1 MANSDDQMIF
11 EKDSMADNDDHLKTT
26 AAKSPIT
33 YKRKLNTQLEASLPK
48 AYLARA
54 LVAVD
59 TEHPTGT
66 SKKEHKHND
75 MTVLQQHVSFFD
87 RNNDGVIYPWETY
100 QGLRAIG
107 AGFLIS
113 VFGSFLINLVFS
125 YPTLNSWIPSPLL
138 PIYVKNIHKAKH
150 GGVTDTYDTE
160 GRFDPAKFDAVFSKY
175 ALTDPQKLTSSELD
189 NMLQANRR
197 IYDFV
202 GKSVIQFNVLDPP
215 F

>member
-125 YPTLNSWIPSPLL
+125 YPTLNECSK
-138 PIYVKNIHKAKH
+138 VGMA
-150 GGVTDTYDTE
+150 T
-160 GRFDPAKFDAVFSKY
+160 VFQSGKR
-175 ALTDPQKLTSSELD
+175 QEWH
-189 NMLQANRR
+189 
-197 IYDFV
+197 V
-202 GKSVIQFNVLDPP
+202 GQGNHQRTLRWQCL
-215 F
+215 